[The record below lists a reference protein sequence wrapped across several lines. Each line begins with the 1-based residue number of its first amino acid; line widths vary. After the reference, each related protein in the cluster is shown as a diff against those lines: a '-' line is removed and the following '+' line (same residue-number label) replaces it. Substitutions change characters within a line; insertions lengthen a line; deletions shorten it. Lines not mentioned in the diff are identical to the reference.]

1 MCPAARRGA
10 RAPAA
15 PSLGGKVRA
24 HSGRVSICAAL
35 CNNVYHDLH
44 VSYGASREETC
55 VCVNCDPLYNGCLK
69 FPRACW
75 LPPSIPKPPT
85 DCRSRRRRQNGR
97 GGAQQATS
105 HCVHRA
111 GLTGPLLRW
120 GSAGACPWR
129 DGTRERP
136 LGDRSGP
143 SCMACASATR
153 VLLASPRGRLRDTL
167 ECRAVLKLAGGVGA
181 RRTRTSAEI
190 VVGRSPR
197 LLMRCAIEL
206 TAAWLARK
214 LSSSLACNCSRSTSF
229 SWL

>member
-1 MCPAARRGA
+1 MI
-10 RAPAA
+10 
-15 PSLGGKVRA
+15 L
-24 HSGRVSICAAL
+24 
-35 CNNVYHDLH
+35 N
-44 VSYGASREETC
+44 TC
-55 VCVNCDPLYNGCLK
+55 TTLNGCLK
-69 FPRACW
+69 FPRA
-75 LPPSIPKPPT
+75 LLAAPLHPQTAHRLSFPPAAGVRT
-85 DCRSRRRRQNGR
+85 GV

-143 SCMACASATR
+143 SCMACESATR

-197 LLMRCAIEL
+197 LLMRCAIEV

>member
-1 MCPAARRGA
+1 MRRLMRRVSVNSVIVDPQYMYNAQRLLKVPAGFAGCPPPSPIRPQTVVPAAG
-10 RAPAA
+10 
-15 PSLGGKVRA
+15 VRT
-24 HSGRVSICAAL
+24 GV
-35 CNNVYHDLH
+35 
-44 VSYGASREETC
+44 
-55 VCVNCDPLYNGCLK
+55 
-69 FPRACW
+69 
-75 LPPSIPKPPT
+75 
-85 DCRSRRRRQNGR
+85 

-197 LLMRCAIEL
+197 LLMRCAIEV